1 MKVKSSIA
9 DKILQGFCL
18 ALLVGMTF
26 YLLAG
31 WSTFPDKL
39 PMHFGAS
46 GQIDRWGG
54 KGSLIFMLVMQWGL
68 YLLCTGVE
76 RVPQVWNTGVKVTAA
91 NQERVYRT
99 LKYML
104 ETLKL
109 IIQII
114 FSSLFVY
121 ITLARPLPG
130 WSLPVMM
137 ILVFGDMAFWLILLW
152 RCR

>member
-1 MKVKSSIA
+1 MKVRSSIA
-9 DKILQGFCL
+9 DKILQILCIVLL
-18 ALLVGMTF
+18 AGTTF

-31 WSTFPDKL
+31 WGTFPDKL

-46 GQIDRWGG
+46 GQIDKWGG
-54 KGSLIFMLVMQWGL
+54 KGILIFMLVMQWGL

-76 RVPQVWNTGVKVTAA
+76 QIPQIWNTGVKVTAE
-91 NQERVYRT
+91 NRERVYRI

-109 IIQII
+109 AIEMI
-114 FSSLFVY
+114 FTFLFVC

-130 WSLPVMM
+130 WSMPVMLA
-137 ILVFGDMAFWLILLW
+137 LVFGDIAFWMILLW